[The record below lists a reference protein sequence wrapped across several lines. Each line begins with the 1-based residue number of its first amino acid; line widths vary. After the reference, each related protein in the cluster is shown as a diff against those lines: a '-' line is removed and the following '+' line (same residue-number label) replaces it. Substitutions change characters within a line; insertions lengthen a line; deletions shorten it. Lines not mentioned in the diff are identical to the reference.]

1 MSMEIDANTKNI
13 ESLAE
18 VFYEVPDYQREYV
31 WDSEEHVQ
39 RFMDDIY
46 DEFDPSVDEAAKYF
60 IGSIIIVKNERG
72 IYDVVDG
79 QQRLTT
85 IMLCLCAVRQI
96 MEDLEVKDEPNR
108 RKKEGLTRNIQDI
121 LLYYST
127 DDNFDRP
134 RLDLQYEDSKD
145 FLDQLIIS
153 KKLMEEQP
161 TKSIEKM
168 HKAYQT
174 IFQYFETLERQSIPD
189 FLDFVRYFLS
199 KVELVVIEPDSISS
213 ALKIFETINERG
225 VGLDAMDLLKN
236 LLFANAS
243 KRDFKVIKDVWKKM
257 MTHIEK
263 ASKSAK
269 PLRFLRYFL
278 MARYHNGVIRED
290 RLYKWL
296 TSSEGKQSVGYE
308 DEPVSFV
315 KELEKYA
322 EKYKRYI
329 QATES
334 RDTDSEYPNLTGIG
348 HLLRRRSRQHLVL
361 LMALKSSFDKET
373 VNKLA
378 NALEIL
384 AFYYASNRVLTKQYE
399 RQFANWAAMLRSYN
413 SSDEIE
419 SFIETELAAE
429 IDKQRR
435 EFDSVFT
442 TKTQGDVLPQYRIK
456 YMLGKVDAFIKEQ
469 SNLSSNSI
477 KHYQKLEI
485 EHILPQTPKNMPE
498 DEFEDEF
505 IYQNWVKRIGN
516 LTLIESPINQAL
528 NKANDLSSIE
538 WFEKKKKEYKN
549 SDVQLTKTIPGN
561 NRIGNQTAYNNFVAE
576 NLKSFPKWGTEAI
589 ENRQQMLKELMLE
602 AWKL

>member
-1 MSMEIDANTKNI
+1 MEIDANIRNI

-39 RFMDDIY
+39 RFLDDIY
-46 DEFDPSVDEAAKYF
+46 DEFDPASDETAKYF

-72 IYDVVDG
+72 IFDVVDG

-85 IMLCLCAVRQI
+85 IILCLCAVREI
-96 MEDLEVKDEPNR
+96 LYGLEVEDKANS

-127 DDNFDRP
+127 DENIDRP
-134 RLDLQYEDSKD
+134 RLRLQYEDSKD
-145 FLDQLIIS
+145 FLDQLIIN
-153 KKLMEEQP
+153 KKVMEEQP

-168 HKAYQT
+168 YQAYQT
-174 IFQYFETLERQSIPD
+174 IFQYFETLERQSVGD
-189 FLDFVRYFLS
+189 FLDFIRYFLS

-263 ASKSAK
+263 AGKSAK

-296 TSSEGKQSVGYE
+296 TSSNGKHSVGYE
-308 DEPVSFV
+308 DDPVSFV

-322 EKYKRYI
+322 QKYKRYI
-329 QATES
+329 KATES
-334 RDTDSEYPNLTGIG
+334 RDTDSGFPNLTGIG

-361 LMALKSSFDKET
+361 LMALKSSFDKKT

-378 NALEIL
+378 NALEVL
-384 AFYYASNRVLTKQYE
+384 AFYYALNRVLTKQYE
-399 RQFANWAAMLRSYN
+399 RQFANWAAMIRSYN
-413 SSDEIE
+413 SSDEVDK
-419 SFIETELAAE
+419 FIETELAGQ

-435 EFDSVFT
+435 RFDSAFT
-442 TKTQGDVLPQYRIK
+442 TKTQGDILPQYRIK
-456 YMLGKVDAFIKEQ
+456 YILGKVDAFIKKK
-469 SNLSSNSI
+469 SNLSINSI

-485 EHILPQTPKNMPE
+485 EHILPQTPRNFPKNE
-498 DEFEDEF
+498 YEDEF
-505 IYQNWVKRIGN
+505 IYQNWVNRIGN

-528 NKANDLSSIE
+528 NKANDISNNE

-549 SDVQLTKTIPGN
+549 STVELTKTIVGN
-561 NRIGNQTAYNNFVAE
+561 NRIGSDTSYNKFIEN
-576 NLKSFPKWGTEAI
+576 NLKSFDTWGTKAI
-589 ENRQQMLKELMLE
+589 EERQEMLNELMMKI
-602 AWKL
+602 WKL